1 MSEKTK
7 ELLEGLKAITKKSQP
22 ENESIRYDHIFSN
35 LDGDRI
41 YSSIN
46 GNIELVNRD
55 NSTYR
60 GKINKRSIIIKGID
74 GNNFRSHVYET
85 ADKRWFDRAGMP
97 IKKPTNLVGDKDD
110 TSEEGSTIEVIK
122 ERSNDDVDSGESSI

>member
-7 ELLEGLKAITKKSQP
+7 ELLEGLKAITKKS
-22 ENESIRYDHIFSN
+22 ESESETVRYDHIFSN

-41 YSSIN
+41 YGSIN
-46 GNIELVNRD
+46 GTVELINKD

-60 GKINKRSIIIKGID
+60 GKINKRSITVKGID
-74 GNNFRSHVYET
+74 GNNFRSYVYET

-110 TSEEGSTIEVIK
+110 TGEEGSTIEIIK
-122 ERSNDDVDSGESSI
+122 ERTDDDADSVESSI

>member
-7 ELLEGLKAITKKSQP
+7 ELLEGLKAITKKPKS
-22 ENESIRYDHIFSN
+22 ESETVRYDHIFSN

-41 YSSIN
+41 YGSIN
-46 GNIELVNRD
+46 GTVELINKD

-60 GKINKRSIIIKGID
+60 GKINKRSITVKGID
-74 GNNFRSHVYET
+74 GNNFRSYVYET

-110 TSEEGSTIEVIK
+110 TGEEGSTIEVIK
-122 ERSNDDVDSGESSI
+122 ERTDDDADSVESSI

>member
-7 ELLEGLKAITKKSQP
+7 QLLENLKKITEKETKVQP
-22 ENESIRYDHIFSN
+22 TRYDQVFSN
-35 LDGDRI
+35 LGGDRI
-41 YSSIN
+41 YGSVSGNVELIN
-46 GNIELVNRD
+46 KN
-55 NSTYR
+55 NSTYH
-60 GKINKRSIIIKGID
+60 GKINKRATTEKGLD

-110 TSEEGSTIEVIK
+110 TSEEGSTIEIIK
-122 ERSNDDVDSGESSI
+122 ERPDDDADGGESSI

>member
-7 ELLEGLKAITKKSQP
+7 ELLEGLKAITKKSEP
-22 ENESIRYDHIFSN
+22 ENESMSYNHIFSN

-60 GKINKRSIIIKGID
+60 GKINKRATTEKGLD

-110 TSEEGSTIEVIK
+110 TSEEGSTIEIIK
-122 ERSNDDVDSGESSI
+122 ERPDDDADGGESSI